1 MAIMLT
7 CRPDP
12 SGFDY
17 SGFAPAICEQV
28 DILHQIRRDQ
38 TWQMCQFVTT
48 ADSLL
53 ADSIQGQA
61 EEILIKPVDFTRLR
75 EAVLR
80 LCPGSGQNES
90 QGQKRS

>member
-1 MAIMLT
+1 
-7 CRPDP
+7 
-12 SGFDY
+12 
-17 SGFAPAICEQV
+17 V

-38 TWQMCQFVTT
+38 NLANVPVIVTT